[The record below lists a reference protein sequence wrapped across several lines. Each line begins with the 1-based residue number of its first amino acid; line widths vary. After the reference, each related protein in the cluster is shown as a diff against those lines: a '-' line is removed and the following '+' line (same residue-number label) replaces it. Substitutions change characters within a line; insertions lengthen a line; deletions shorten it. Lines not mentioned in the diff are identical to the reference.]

1 MTKHQ
6 CIVTR
11 KKLGGDEL
19 LAGTNIITVLMTVM
33 LKKYHVKLEA
43 EERARLQE
51 ILSKGKAS
59 AHAQRHARILMLA
72 DTNDPEKGWKDARIA
87 EALATCVQTVE
98 RLRKLFV
105 DEGFDRAM
113 APKKPD
119 RHYVRKLDGSA
130 EARLVALACGPAQ
143 EGRAR
148 WPRTMAAT
156 LVGRSSRGIGCRRQ
170 HQL

>member
-1 MTKHQ
+1 
-6 CIVTR
+6 
-11 KKLGGDEL
+11 
-19 LAGTNIITVLMTVM
+19 MTVM

-43 EERARLQE
+43 EERARLQA

-59 AHAQRHARILMLA
+59 AHAQRHARILLLA
-72 DTNDPEKGWKDARIA
+72 DTNDPEKGWNDARIA

-130 EARLVALACGPAQ
+130 EAHLVDLACAP
-143 EGRAR
+143 
-148 WPRTMAAT
+148 WPMNVSLKPSTSFLCRITSPPR
-156 LVGRSSRGIGCRRQ
+156 LSLRSVCSLRSAP
-170 HQL
+170 LD